1 MITPA
6 YGMTATERVLPRLA
20 LDFTTGALDPR
31 VTVARALNTATRV
44 NSSGLI
50 EIINANLPRFDY
62 DPVTLAPK
70 GLLIEESRT
79 NLMLQSQAIDQSPWA
94 VSQLNT
100 TGTPAYIDVAA
111 SPDGTQNADKLIPN
125 TVSTQHYAQQA
136 ITLANNTVYALTVYA
151 KASELI
157 AIRLS
162 LGTKAGAFP
171 GAYFNLST
179 GVVTNEVSSP
189 VSTSITPVG
198 NGWYRCTVVANSGTG
213 GTAPQLRIWAISG
226 VNTISFA
233 GNDSDGVLVWGAQ
246 LEAGAFATS
255 YIPTTT
261 TSLTRNADVVSMTG
275 TNFSDW
281 YNQTEGSFVFQ
292 YSRYQNTDAF
302 GIVLE
307 TKPSSTS
314 TANRFG
320 AAATST
326 ADPRFQLVPNGTSI
340 LDTGGTF
347 GVLPVNTVVK
357 GAFAYRSGDSA
368 ATRNGASPSNSA
380 TAFATPTYTNLQI
393 GGTDNGLYGPP
404 TTSQLNGH
412 IRSIRYYP
420 QRIINAEVQSF
431 SK

>member
-20 LDFTTGALDPR
+20 LDFTTGTLDPR

-136 ITLANNTVYALTVYA
+136 ITLADNTVYALTVYA

-213 GTAPQLRIWAISG
+213 GTTPQLRVWAISG

-246 LEAGAFATS
+246 VEAGAFATS

-261 TSLTRNADVVSMTG
+261 TSLTRNADAVSMTG

-281 YNQTEGSFVFQ
+281 YNASEGAFVTWFDTVALRSGGTDSYTITIANDGTTNNVINLYAYATSVFGQ
-292 YSRYQNTDAF
+292 IKTGNVSQANVSGGGSPTNNTVIKMAI
-302 GIVLE
+302 GYAVNNIAV
-307 TKPSSTS
+307 
-314 TANRFG
+314 TAN
-320 AAATST
+320 A
-326 ADPRFQLVPNGTSI
+326 
-340 LDTGGTF
+340 
-347 GVLPVNTVVK
+347 
-357 GAFAYRSGDSA
+357 
-368 ATRNGASPSNSA
+368 
-380 TAFATPTYTNLQI
+380 ATPTTDTSATIPSVNQLGI
-393 GGTDNGLYGPP
+393 GSRSGL
-404 TTSQLNGH
+404 TAINGH
-412 IRSIRYYP
+412 VYKLYYYP
-420 QRIINAEVQSF
+420 QRITNAELQAF

>member
-20 LDFTTGALDPR
+20 LDFTTGTLDPR

-246 LEAGAFATS
+246 VEAGAFATS

-261 TSLTRNADVVSMTG
+261 TSLTRNADAVTMTG

-281 YNQTEGSFVFQ
+281 YNASEGAISVTLQ
-292 YSRYQNTDAF
+292 SLPNAGTSVSRAVCIND
-302 GIVLE
+302 G
-307 TKPSSTS
+307 
-314 TANRFG
+314 TANNSLISAWVNASTTMRSRLVVGGATQFQFTGAVDPTNKNTICTAYKENNFAASFNG
-320 AAATST
+320 AAALTDAAGSLGT
-326 ADPRFQLVPNGTSI
+326 PNQLAI
-340 LDTGGTF
+340 
-347 GVLPVNTVVK
+347 
-357 GAFAYRSGDSA
+357 SGDG
-368 ATRNGASPSNSA
+368 TG
-380 TAFATPTYTNLQI
+380 TTNV
-393 GGTDNGLYGPP
+393 YC
-404 TTSQLNGH
+404 GH
-412 IRSIRYYP
+412 IEKILYWP
-420 QRIINAEVQSF
+420 QRITNAEAQAF
-431 SK
+431 AK

>member
-213 GTAPQLRIWAISG
+213 GTAPQFRVWAISG

-246 LEAGAFATS
+246 VEAGAFATS

-261 TSLTRNADVVSMTG
+261 TSLTRNADAVTMTG

-281 YNQTEGSFVFQ
+281 YNASEGAISVTLQ
-292 YSRYQNTDAF
+292 SLPNAGTSVSRAVCIND
-302 GIVLE
+302 G
-307 TKPSSTS
+307 
-314 TANRFG
+314 TANNSLISAWVNASTTMRSRLVVGGATQFQFTGAVDPTNKNTICTAYKENNFAASFNG
-320 AAATST
+320 AAALTDAAGSLGT
-326 ADPRFQLVPNGTSI
+326 PNQLAI
-340 LDTGGTF
+340 
-347 GVLPVNTVVK
+347 
-357 GAFAYRSGDSA
+357 SGDG
-368 ATRNGASPSNSA
+368 TG
-380 TAFATPTYTNLQI
+380 TTNV
-393 GGTDNGLYGPP
+393 YC
-404 TTSQLNGH
+404 GH
-412 IRSIRYYP
+412 IEKILYWP
-420 QRIINAEVQSF
+420 QRITNAEAQAF
-431 SK
+431 AK

>member
-136 ITLANNTVYALTVYA
+136 ITLADNTVYALTVYA

-246 LEAGAFATS
+246 VETGAFATS

-261 TSLTRNADVVSMTG
+261 TSLTRNADVVTMTG

-281 YNQTEGSFVFQ
+281 YNASEGAISVTLQ
-292 YSRYQNTDAF
+292 SLPNAGTSVSRAVCIND
-302 GIVLE
+302 G
-307 TKPSSTS
+307 
-314 TANRFG
+314 TANNSLISAWVNASTTMRSRLVVGGATQFQFTGAVDPTNKNTICTAYKENDFAASFNG
-320 AAATST
+320 AAALTDATGSLG
-326 ADPRFQLVPNGTSI
+326 APNQLAI
-340 LDTGGTF
+340 
-347 GVLPVNTVVK
+347 
-357 GAFAYRSGDSA
+357 SGDG
-368 ATRNGASPSNSA
+368 TG
-380 TAFATPTYTNLQI
+380 TTNV
-393 GGTDNGLYGPP
+393 YC
-404 TTSQLNGH
+404 GH
-412 IRSIRYYP
+412 IEKILYWP
-420 QRIINAEVQSF
+420 QRITNAEAQAF
-431 SK
+431 AK

>member
-136 ITLANNTVYALTVYA
+136 ITLADNTVYALTVYA

-246 LEAGAFATS
+246 VEAGAFATS
-255 YIPTTT
+255 YIPTLA
-261 TSLTRNADVVSMTG
+261 SQVTRNADVVSMTG

-281 YNQTEGSFVFQ
+281 YNASEGTFSGTAQIAQLTGTFPIWFSANDGTLDNFLSCYAFNPSSPNMVCISQVGAVQQYLGVPGPVTVNTKTNVSFAYKSSSLASAMNATGLQSAV
-292 YSRYQNTDAF
+292 SGTIPTVDRLTL
-302 GIVLE
+302 G
-307 TKPSSTS
+307 SSTS
-314 TANRFG
+314 NF
-320 AAATST
+320 
-326 ADPRFQLVPNGTSI
+326 F
-340 LDTGGTF
+340 
-347 GVLPVNTVVK
+347 
-357 GAFAYRSGDSA
+357 
-368 ATRNGASPSNSA
+368 
-380 TAFATPTYTNLQI
+380 
-393 GGTDNGLYGPP
+393 
-404 TTSQLNGH
+404 LNGH
-412 IRSIRYYP
+412 LQKINYWP
-420 QRIINAEVQSF
+420 QRLTNNEVQAF
-431 SK
+431 SKVG

>member
-20 LDFTTGALDPR
+20 LDFTTGTLDPR

-136 ITLANNTVYALTVYA
+136 ITLADNTVYALTVYA

-246 LEAGAFATS
+246 VELGAFATS

-261 TSLTRNADVVSMTG
+261 TSLTRNTDNVSMTG

-281 YNQTEGSFVFQ
+281 YNASEGAFVTQVSLLNISAGHLLTAFQ
-292 YSRYQNTDAF
+292 GYSDVMRVRMLSSIPTANITVGGASQFN
-302 GIVLE
+302 
-307 TKPSSTS
+307 STS
-314 TANRFG
+314 QGSLGAITTNEIFSSALAYKQNDTSFAAKGVSVSTDTSVNLVTAPSRLAIG
-320 AAATST
+320 S
-326 ADPRFQLVPNGTSI
+326 
-340 LDTGGTF
+340 LDNVGSGSMTGHMRRVF
-347 GVLPVNTVVK
+347 
-357 GAFAYRSGDSA
+357 
-368 ATRNGASPSNSA
+368 
-380 TAFATPTYTNLQI
+380 
-393 GGTDNGLYGPP
+393 
-404 TTSQLNGH
+404 
-412 IRSIRYYP
+412 YYP
-420 QRIINAEVQSF
+420 QRLSNAEIAAF

>member
-20 LDFTTGALDPR
+20 LDFTTGTLDPR
-31 VTVARALNTATRV
+31 VTVTRALNTATRV

-125 TVSTQHYAQQA
+125 TVSTQHYALQS
-136 ITLANNTVYALTVYA
+136 ITLADNTVYALTIYA
-151 KASELI
+151 KAAELI

-213 GTAPQLRIWAISG
+213 GTAPQLRVWAISG

-246 LEAGAFATS
+246 VEAGAFATS

-281 YNQTEGSFVFQ
+281 YNASE
-292 YSRYQNTDAF
+292 
-302 GIVLE
+302 
-307 TKPSSTS
+307 
-314 TANRFG
+314 
-320 AAATST
+320 
-326 ADPRFQLVPNGTSI
+326 
-340 LDTGGTF
+340 
-347 GVLPVNTVVK
+347 
-357 GAFAYRSGDSA
+357 GAFLAEVSSVPAGGRSFYSVD
-368 ATRNGASPSNSA
+368 NGAVSARILAQSA
-380 TAFATPTYTNLQI
+380 TTSADTQFRIVDTTDQVNISQNGVVAAGGICKIVGAYKVNSFAASTNASAP
-393 GGTDNGLYGPP
+393 GTDNLGTVPSGVNALKIGSNVANA
-404 TTSQLNGH
+404 SQLCGH
-412 IRSIRYYP
+412 YRKFMYWP
-420 QRIINAEVQSF
+420 QRLTNAEVQAF